1 MNEHHLFFLL
11 AFKAMPYNFVDTVSS
26 LLCMSRVSLQRCC
39 CRDGLSS
46 SRITRLHRYYAIIR
60 LPEPHQLFS
69 FYYHLFNLLSSL
81 KDSSGSPELP
91 IIPDSQHAML
101 YNPEAAL

>member
-1 MNEHHLFFLL
+1 MRC
-11 AFKAMPYNFVDTVSS
+11 NFVSTLS
-26 LLCMSRVSLQRCC
+26 LLLGIIRVSLQRRY

-46 SRITRLHRYYAIIR
+46 SRITRFLRYYATIR
-60 LPEPHQLFS
+60 LLESRQLFS

-81 KDSSGSPELP
+81 KDNSRSPELP
-91 IIPDSQHAML
+91 IIPNGQHAML